1 MGGPTLAIGYLNR
14 PEVTKRRFV
23 EVLLPGATQKER
35 MYDTGD
41 RGLVHPDSSI
51 EVVGRMDYMVKIRG
65 YSVVVPAVEAV
76 SWLFC
81 FPHRY
86 GSILDVISRRA
97 HIF

>member
-14 PEVTKRRFV
+14 PEATKRRFV
-23 EVLLPGATQKER
+23 EVLLPDATQKER

-41 RGLVHPDSSI
+41 RGLVHPDGFI
-51 EVVGRMDYMVKIRG
+51 EVVGRMDFMVKIRG

-81 FPHRY
+81 FPDQY
-86 GSILDVISRRA
+86 GSVLDIIFRRV

>member
-1 MGGPTLAIGYLNR
+1 MAIGYLNR
-14 PEVTKRRFV
+14 PEVTKCRFV

-41 RGLVHPDSSI
+41 RGLLHEDGSI

-76 SWLFC
+76 RSLSLSFL
-81 FPHRY
+81 
-86 GSILDVISRRA
+86 ILNDTMVV
-97 HIF
+97 HVF